1 MADKE
6 NVLNLRGDEDLESL
20 LLQKER
26 LEAIIRDKFTK
37 ILTIMFTDLK
47 GSTGIAEAHGD
58 FRIRMLL
65 KHHNDIVLPTIREFN
80 GTFVK
85 SFGDGTLSY
94 FPSAQEA
101 LKAAVRI
108 QRALAAFNKA
118 KTITTPILMRIGL
131 HTGRVLVEKHD
142 ISGDVVNTASRFE
155 SVAGA
160 CEIFL
165 SEVTV
170 EALADKDETA
180 CRYIKTVPFRGKQD
194 PVKIFKAYWNPDET
208 HQEIKEDEA
217 SGKSGVPTRVKVA
230 AALVILMVIV
240 VILLRFMG
248 STKNESEAEQE
259 KRTIRQAVGL
269 PFKK

>member
-1 MADKE
+1 MPDKD
-6 NVLNLRGDEDLESL
+6 NVHNLHGDDDLESL

-26 LEAIIRDKFTK
+26 LEALIREKFTK

-47 GSTGIAEAHGD
+47 GSTNIAEAHGD

-65 KHHNDIVLPTIREFN
+65 KHHNDVVLPTIKEFN

-94 FPSAQEA
+94 FPNAQDA

-108 QRALAAFNKA
+108 QRALAAFNTS

-160 CEIFL
+160 CEIYL

-170 EALADKDETA
+170 DALADKDEIA
-180 CRYIKTVPFRGKQD
+180 CRYIKTANFRGKQD

-208 HQEIKEDEA
+208 HPEIKEDEA
-217 SGKSGVPTRVKVA
+217 SGKSGVSSKVKVA
-230 AALVILMVIV
+230 AALLIFMIIV

-248 STKNESEAEQE
+248 STRHESEAEQE
-259 KRTIRQAVGL
+259 KRTIRQAVEER
-269 PFKK
+269 FKK

>member
-6 NVLNLRGDEDLESL
+6 IVHNLHGEDDLESL

-26 LEAIIRDKFTK
+26 LEAIIREKYTK

-65 KHHNDIVLPTIREFN
+65 KYHNDIVLPTIREFN

-85 SFGDGTLSY
+85 SIGDGTLSY
-94 FPSAQEA
+94 FQNAQDA
-101 LKAAVRI
+101 LRAAVSI
-108 QRALAAFNKA
+108 QRALDAFNKG

-155 SVAGA
+155 SVAGE
-160 CEIFL
+160 CEIYL

-170 EALADKDETA
+170 NALSDKDETA
-180 CRYIKTVPFRGKQD
+180 CRYIKTVTFRGKQD
-194 PVKIFKAYWNPDET
+194 PVKIFKAYWNPEET
-208 HQEIKEDEA
+208 HVEVTDDEA
-217 SGKSGVPTRVKVA
+217 SEESGVSTKVQVA
-230 AALVILMVIV
+230 AALTILMVII
-240 VILLRFMG
+240 VILLLFMRG
-248 STKNESEAEQE
+248 PKDEGAVEQE
-259 KRTIRQAVGL
+259 KRTIRQAVEEPL
-269 PFKK
+269 KK